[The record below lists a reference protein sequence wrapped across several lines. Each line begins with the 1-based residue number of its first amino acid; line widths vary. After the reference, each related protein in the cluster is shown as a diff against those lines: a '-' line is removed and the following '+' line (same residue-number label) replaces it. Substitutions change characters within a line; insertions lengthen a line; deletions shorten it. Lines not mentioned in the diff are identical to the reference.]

1 MRTRYTRFDAA
12 DFLKISVSTLDRMI
26 KRGELEIVTEPFGA
40 RERIFV
46 LLEDPPPADNP
57 EITTGNTTDDI
68 IAPYVRILEDRL
80 QSSQDL
86 AAYRQQLLTEADA
99 RLQLVLHS
107 LGTAH
112 STIEALTRA
121 LPPPE
126 PPPAQAKSTW
136 GWLTWWKS

>member
-57 EITTGNTTDDI
+57 EITTGNTTGDI

-121 LPPPE
+121 LPPP
-126 PPPAQAKSTW
+126 AQAKSTW